1 MTGAEGIARL
11 GALFYVAAKVRQLL
25 AWEEAIPLLRSFVLG
40 LCAMF
45 FPCSCWRLST
55 WCCTDSER
63 MQLTYGNADFDNE
76 RVPCTERQADLYKTH
91 VSYNIAD
98 NGFTKIEQQ
107 DFSIKVEKEMNL

>member
-1 MTGAEGIARL
+1 MCWGCAPC
-11 GALFYVAAKVRQLL
+11 FFHVRAGDYQHG
-25 AWEEAIPLLRSFVLG
+25 VV
-40 LCAMF
+40 
-45 FPCSCWRLST
+45 
-55 WCCTDSER
+55 TDSER